1 MARSTRER
9 EAEPAKRR
17 WPFWLI
23 FIGVALVA
31 GAYILGGSD
40 ERPRGVSV
48 ALPPASV
55 TPIAPIA
62 QAAAPGSVAAWLKN
76 AVLAP
81 DAAGKA
87 RIAIVI
93 DDLGLDRARST
104 RAASLPGPLTL
115 SFLAYAGNLPQQTE
129 AARHAGH
136 ELLVHVPMEPVNAA
150 ISTIAAGEQAPL
162 TPDEIQRRLRWD
174 LDRFPG
180 YVGIDDPM
188 GGKSPADAAA
198 MRATMAELKS
208 RGLIF
213 LDARAN
219 PDAAMPQVAR
229 EAGVPYVARD
239 TFLDSETAP
248 ASDIDERLSGL
259 ERIALQR
266 FTAIAIVHPHD
277 ATLAAL
283 ARWLPTLPK
292 KGIVLVP
299 LSDIVRARVNAS

>member
-1 MARSTRER
+1 MARSTREQ

-23 FIGVALVA
+23 FIGVALAA

-40 ERPRGVSV
+40 ERLRSVSV

-62 QAAAPGSVAAWLKN
+62 QVAAPGSIAAWLKN
-76 AVLAP
+76 AVPAP
-81 DAAGKA
+81 DAAGNA

-104 RAASLPGPLTL
+104 HAVSLTGPLTL

-136 ELLVHVPMEPVNAA
+136 ELLVHVPMEPVNVA

-188 GGKSPADAAA
+188 GGKLLADAAA

-208 RGLIF
+208 RGLVF

-219 PDAAMPQVAR
+219 PDAAMPQAARVAS
-229 EAGVPYVARD
+229 VPYVARD
-239 TFLDSETAP
+239 AFLDSESAP
-248 ASDIDERLSGL
+248 ASDSDERLAGL

-266 FTAIAIVHPHD
+266 FAAIAIAHPHD